1 MPVQW
6 EMAMRD
12 PEPDDAG
19 WKMPD
24 IKTSD
29 LGSDSGDDGAG
40 GSPDDMAEQT
50 IDAIVEC
57 LNTRGPGGV
66 ARIRQYANALT
77 GMVDAYMDR
86 DEDTFTEAAGEAYRA
101 LRHLVSS

>member
-1 MPVQW
+1 
-6 EMAMRD
+6 MAMRD

-19 WKMPD
+19 WNMPD

-29 LGSDSGDDGAG
+29 LERGSDSGDDGAVA
-40 GSPDDMAEQT
+40 SPDDMAEQT

-57 LNTRGPGGV
+57 LNARGPGAV

-77 GMVDAYMDR
+77 AMVDAYMDR
-86 DEDTFTEAAGEAYRA
+86 DEDTFTHAAGEAYRA